1 MTKARDLANSAN
13 GASIIADDAVDADAI
28 AANAVIT
35 AGILNANVTT
45 AKIADANVTTA
56 KITDANVTT
65 AKIADAN
72 VTQGKLADQAVNE
85 AKMQVSNAPSNGYFL
100 SAQSGNTGGLTWA
113 QAGGGG
119 KVLQLTNTWNTT
131 YASQSPN
138 NKLSAVEASI
148 TPSASSSKIAVFTVG
163 SFDYN
168 GGFELWLYRV
178 IGSSATL
185 IREFRGNNTS
195 MGNTPVNYID
205 SPNTTSAVT
214 YKYQISA
221 GGNVYVN
228 SPNGYQASS
237 MILMEIDNA

>member
-1 MTKARDLANSAN
+1 MSKITLTPNASGAGTFTIASPN
-13 GASIIADDAVDADAI
+13 GGTNRTLTLPDSDGTLLTSVTQSDI
-28 AANAVIT
+28 AAE
-35 AGILNANVTT
+35 
-45 AKIADANVTTA
+45 
-56 KITDANVTT
+56 
-65 AKIADAN
+65 
-72 VTQGKLADQAVNE
+72 AVNE
-85 AKMQVSNAPSNGYFL
+85 SKLQVSNAPTNGYAL
-100 SAQSGNTGGLTWA
+100 TAQSGNTGGMTWA
-113 QAGGGG
+113 EVAGGG

-148 TPSASSSKIAVFTVG
+148 TPSASSSKIAIFTVG
-163 SFDYN
+163 NFDYN

-178 IGSSATL
+178 IGSSTTL
-185 IREFRGNNTS
+185 IKEFRGNNTS